1 MEISFD
7 GLYKNNLQ
15 KACSIRF
22 FIIQKAK
29 NHQNLTSESRSKD
42 GFSLLHKKVVNQ
54 AVCLRTQAVGI
65 KARF

>member
-1 MEISFD
+1 M
-7 GLYKNNLQ
+7 Q

-29 NHQNLTSESRSKD
+29 NHQNLTSESKSKD